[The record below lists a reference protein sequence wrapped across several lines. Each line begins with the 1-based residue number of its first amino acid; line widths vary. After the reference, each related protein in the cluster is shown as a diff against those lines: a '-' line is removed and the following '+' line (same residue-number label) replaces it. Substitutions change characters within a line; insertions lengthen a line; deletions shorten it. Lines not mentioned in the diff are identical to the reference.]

1 MRLAVN
7 ARVTAFSMGGQ
18 QRVTAEILKRLG
30 PVEAVAPA
38 KPLGGVKGHAWEQF
52 VLPMRTMGQL
62 LWSPSATGPIVK
74 RAQVVTLHDVAFLD
88 APEFFSANFARAYRM
103 LLPPLLKRAA
113 AIVTVSEFSRQ
124 RIAHWYELEPHKIEI
139 IGNGVSE
146 QFHRYGPDAI
156 AATRAALDLPR
167 RYYLLQATSDRRKN
181 LARALEAWAAALPG
195 LPSDLHLV
203 VSGNLARTHV
213 FGDMGP
219 IGDAPRVKL
228 VGYVA
233 DEHMGPLIAGA
244 EAFLFPTL
252 YEGFGLPII
261 EAMACGAPVLTSAA
275 TATQEVAG
283 EAALLVDP
291 TSVAEIAAGMKAL
304 ADDSWLRSRLSA
316 AGEQR
321 AKLFS
326 WDDAAARYSRLFAD
340 LGADMGV

>member
-30 PVEAVAPA
+30 PVEAVAPST
-38 KPLGGVKGHAWEQF
+38 PLGGVKGHAWEQC
-52 VLPMRTMGQL
+52 VLPLRTLGKL

-74 RAQVVTLHDVAFLD
+74 PRQVVTLHDVAYLD
-88 APEFFSANFARAYRM
+88 APEFFSANFARAYRL
-103 LLPPLLKRAA
+103 LLPPLMKRAA
-113 AIVTVSEFSRQ
+113 KIVTVSEFSRK
-124 RIAHWYELEPHKIEI
+124 RIAHWYGLDASRIEI

-146 QFHRYGPDAI
+146 QFRRYDADAI
-156 AATRAALDLPR
+156 AATRAVLDLPR
-167 RYYLLQATSDRRKN
+167 RYFLLQATSDRRKN
-181 LARALEAWAAALPG
+181 LSRALEAWVAALPD
-195 LPSDLHLV
+195 LPPDLHLV

-213 FGDMGP
+213 FGDTGP
-219 IGDAPRVKL
+219 IGDFPRTKL

-233 DEHMGPLIAGA
+233 DEHMGPLLAGA

-283 EAALLVDP
+283 DAALLVDP
-291 TSVAEIAAGMKAL
+291 TSVAQIAAGMKAL
-304 ADDSWLRSRLSA
+304 SGDSWLRTRLSA

-321 AKLFS
+321 AKLYS
-326 WDDAAARYSRLFAD
+326 WDDAAARYSKLFTK
-340 LGADMGV
+340 LGADMRP

>member
-1 MRLAVN
+1 
-7 ARVTAFSMGGQ
+7 
-18 QRVTAEILKRLG
+18 
-30 PVEAVAPA
+30 
-38 KPLGGVKGHAWEQF
+38 
-52 VLPMRTMGQL
+52 MGQL

-156 AATRAALDLPR
+156 AATRAALELPR

-181 LARALEAWAAALPG
+181 LSRALEAWAAALPG

-233 DEHMGPLIAGA
+233 DEYMGPLISGA

-326 WDDAAARYSRLFAD
+326 WDDAAARYRRLFTD
-340 LGADMGV
+340 LGADMGP

>member
-30 PVEAVAPA
+30 SVEAVAPA
-38 KPLGGVKGHAWEQF
+38 RPLGGAKGHAWEQAI
-52 VLPMRTMGQL
+52 LPLRTMGKL
-62 LWSPSATGPIVK
+62 LWSPSATGPIAK

-88 APEFFSANFARAYRM
+88 APEFFSSNFARAYRM

-113 AIVTVSEFSRQ
+113 KVVTVSEFSRQ
-124 RIAHWYELEPHKIEI
+124 RIAHWYGLDAARIEV

-146 QFHRYGPDAI
+146 QFRRYEPDAI

-167 RYYLLQATSDRRKN
+167 RYFLLQATSDRRKN
-181 LARALEAWAAALPG
+181 LVRALEAWAAALPD
-195 LPSDLHLV
+195 LPPDLHLV

-213 FGDMGP
+213 FGDLGP
-219 IGDAPRVKL
+219 VGDAPRAKL

-233 DEHMGPLIAGA
+233 DEHMGPLISGA

-283 EAALLVDP
+283 GPPPALGP
-291 TSVAEIAAGMKAL
+291 ASVPGNPPRLKGAGGGCR
-304 ADDSWLRSRLSA
+304 LRTRLSA

-321 AKLFS
+321 AKLYS
-326 WDDAAARYSRLFAD
+326 WDDAAARYRALFVS
-340 LGADMGV
+340 LGAEMGA

>member
-52 VLPMRTMGQL
+52 VLPMRAMGQL

-146 QFHRYGPDAI
+146 QFHRYGPDPI
-156 AATRAALDLPR
+156 AATRAALELPR

-181 LARALEAWAAALPG
+181 LSRALEAWAAALPG

-213 FGDMGP
+213 FGDVGP

-233 DEHMGPLIAGA
+233 DEYMGPLISGA

-326 WDDAAARYSRLFAD
+326 WDDAAARYRRLFTD
-340 LGADMGV
+340 LGADMGP